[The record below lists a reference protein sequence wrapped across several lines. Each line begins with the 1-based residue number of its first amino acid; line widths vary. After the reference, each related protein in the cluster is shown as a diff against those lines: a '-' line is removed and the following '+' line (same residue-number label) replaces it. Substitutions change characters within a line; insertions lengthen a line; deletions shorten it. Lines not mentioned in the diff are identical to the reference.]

1 MALSQHAS
9 IQVRFAQQ
17 YENAK
22 TYLLPFIN
30 TESPISEDTRILEI
44 GAGEGGVLKPFWE
57 AGASIL
63 GVDLSESRIA
73 NANELMKE
81 SVASGKATFLVKNVY
96 DEDFVAQ
103 YANSFDIILL
113 KDTIEHIPDQK
124 KFLAHISQ
132 LLTKHGKL
140 FLGFP
145 PWRMPFGGHQ
155 QIATNKWLSKLPYY
169 HLLPRK
175 IYEGILRK
183 GGESDRV
190 VQELLE
196 IKDTGISIQQLERY
210 LKKNDYRILKREL
223 FLFNPI
229 YKYKFGLKPRRQ
241 IPVLRSIPIL
251 RDWFTTAAWYV
262 VSHKNEG

>member
-9 IQVRFAQQ
+9 IQVRFDQQ

-30 TESPISEDTRILEI
+30 SELPITEGTRVLEI

-57 AGASIL
+57 AGATVM

-73 NANELMKE
+73 HANELMRACVD
-81 SVASGKATFLVKNVY
+81 SGRASFIVKNVY
-96 DEDFVAQ
+96 DEEFAHT
-103 YANSFDIILL
+103 YAGSFHLILL
-113 KDTIEHIPDQK
+113 KDTIEHIPDQE
-124 KFLAHISQ
+124 KFLAHISS
-132 LLTKHGKL
+132 LLAKDGRL

-155 QIATNKWLSKLPYY
+155 QIAANKWLSKLPYY
-169 HLLPRK
+169 HLLPKK
-175 IYEGILRK
+175 IYKKILEN
-183 GGESDRV
+183 GGETERV

-196 IKDTGISIQQLERY
+196 IKDTGISIQQLEKY
-210 LKKNDYRILKREL
+210 LRVNKYHILKRDL

-229 YKYKFGLKPRRQ
+229 YKYKFGLTPRRQ
-241 IPVLRSIPIL
+241 LPVLRSLPIL
-251 RDWFTTAAWYV
+251 RDWFTTAAWYI
-262 VSHKNEG
+262 VSSEKES